1 MRLSALGLAFGLL
14 LVAAAGIAWFAR
26 APWPVIG
33 WAGGFGCLAIFG
45 TVFERVR
52 YKYLAPKPPGLG
64 WEATQERFR
73 DPETGRWVRVYF
85 KPETGE
91 RVYVATDVTTQN
103 PP

>member
-1 MRLSALGLAFGLL
+1 MRVSTLGLVFGLL

-33 WAGGFGCLAIFG
+33 WAGGFGCVAIFG

-52 YKYLAPKPPGLG
+52 YKNLAPKPPGPG

-73 DPETGRWVRVYF
+73 DPTTNRWVQVYF
-85 KPETGE
+85 QPDTGE
-91 RVYVATDVTTQN
+91 RCYIESD
-103 PP
+103 PPTA